1 MNNTYVYEIDGNLY
15 VNLTNECSNAC
26 EFCVRAN
33 REKYDG
39 YDLWLEKEPE
49 AEDVLK
55 LIDENAKYKQ
65 IVFCG
70 YGEPPCRFETMKK
83 IAEALKGK
91 FTLRL
96 NTNGQGNLINGRD
109 ITDEIASLFDEVN
122 VSMNASTAEKYDDI
136 CHSVYGKRA
145 FGTMIEFAA
154 LCAKKGVKTHF
165 SVVDIIGKEEVEACR
180 VLAFQNRVLFRVREY
195 ID

>member
-1 MNNTYVYEIDGNLY
+1 
-15 VNLTNECSNAC
+15 
-26 EFCVRAN
+26 
-33 REKYDG
+33 
-39 YDLWLEKEPE
+39 
-49 AEDVLK
+49 
-55 LIDENAKYKQ
+55 
-65 IVFCG
+65 
-70 YGEPPCRFETMKK
+70 MKK

-145 FGTMIEFAA
+145 FGSMIEFAA